1 MNSHSILVIDDSPD
15 SRDMYR
21 ELLSLDG
28 YCVYAVATVDAA
40 RKVFREHRPPVVVID
55 DDPEGIHAVVI
66 AAQLEQ
72 EAVAL
77 SEGMP
82 TFIAI
87 RGDFFAGE
95 QAPLSRIEHVL
106 RKPLDFMRLD
116 RILHESVASR
126 MQRAPSS
133 AA

>member
-77 SEGMP
+77 SEGISSLFEG
-82 TFIAI
+82 TSLL
-87 RGDFFAGE
+87 E
-95 QAPLSRIEHVL
+95 SRRRFPGSSTSL
-106 RKPLDFMRLD
+106 
-116 RILHESVASR
+116 ESHST
-126 MQRAPSS
+126 SCG
-133 AA
+133 